1 MCVVS
6 FFLFR
11 KSPPDWIK
19 LFSLSAFCERKRSL
33 FFLFL
38 FLKFFRLFVKKTPLS
53 LKKNTDNNNNNNTLI
68 IHIILI
74 IKMRS
79 MSMGTST
86 STTSAHG
93 VRPFAVTPTTKS
105 TRR

>member
-19 LFSLSAFCERKRSL
+19 LFSLSAFCERGKDLS

-38 FLKFFRLFVKKTPLS
+38 FLKFFRVSRKLLS
-53 LKKNTDNNNNNNTLI
+53 KKNTDNNNNTLI

>member
-19 LFSLSAFCERKRSL
+19 LSLFSLSAFLRGKDL
-33 FFLFL
+33 FLFL

-53 LKKNTDNNNNNNTLI
+53 LKKNTDNNNNNTLI
-68 IHIILI
+68 IHTY
-74 IKMRS
+74 K
-79 MSMGTST
+79 
-86 STTSAHG
+86 
-93 VRPFAVTPTTKS
+93 
-105 TRR
+105 